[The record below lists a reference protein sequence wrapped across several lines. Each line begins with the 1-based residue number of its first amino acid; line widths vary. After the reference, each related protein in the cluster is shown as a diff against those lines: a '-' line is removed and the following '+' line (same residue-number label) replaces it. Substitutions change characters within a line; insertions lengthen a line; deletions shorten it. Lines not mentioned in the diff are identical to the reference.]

1 MSDAP
6 TLNQL
11 TPREREILALIGE
24 GYSLPEIAQRLH
36 RSIKTVETHRLTLGR
51 KLNASNRVE
60 LARIAIA
67 TGLVSLETSASA
79 TATTHRPATP
89 ASPADSDEA
98 RLLEDLRRLDAQTG
112 VATGACYLRY
122 LVCALTQ
129 VLDVKFAGVCELVS
143 NESQLMSRILYMSQ
157 DGQFADSFMY
167 PLRGTPC
174 EQAFSKGEQLCVSN
188 VVQAYPEDKELA
200 DMGLD
205 SYLGLRLDARP
216 DRPIGLLWLA
226 DTRAMEHAQHAR
238 AVLRMLKRRCAGE
251 LHRSIDMLQE
261 LERVE
266 RREQIK
272 HKLGLPDL
280 LISRSNTRL
289 DSLLN
294 VFRDFSEHMPL
305 AVVAL
310 DTALK
315 IQFANRAVQQL
326 FDYSE
331 QHLMQM
337 TCDQLFTAESL
348 AAYRDAHAHACETGD
363 VLTLSLIGQRR
374 DGATF
379 PVTVARSGLFDEHGQ
394 VSGTLALIAPDPAR
408 E

>member
-1 MSDAP
+1 MSSAAM
-6 TLNQL
+6 LEQL

-51 KLNASNRVE
+51 KLNATNRVE

-67 TGLVSLETSASA
+67 TGLVRLETSA
-79 TATTHRPATP
+79 PATP
-89 ASPADSDEA
+89 LEHLSTGPINSDEA
-98 RLLEDLRRLDAQTG
+98 LLLRDLRTLDARTG

-129 VLDVKFAGVCELVS
+129 VLDVEYAGVCELVTLDG
-143 NESQLMSRILYMSQ
+143 QLMSRILYMSQ
-157 DGQFADSFMY
+157 AGQFADSFMY

-174 EQAFSKGEQLCVSN
+174 EDTYRKGEQLCISR
-188 VVQAYPEDKELA
+188 VVETYPEDKELA
-200 DMGLD
+200 DMLLD

-226 DTRAMEHAQHAR
+226 DTKPMEHAQHAR
-238 AVLRMLKRRCAGE
+238 AVLAMIAQRCAGE

-272 HKLGLPDL
+272 QELGLPDL

-289 DSLLN
+289 DSLMN
-294 VFRDFSEHMPL
+294 VFRDFAQQMPL
-305 AVVAL
+305 AVIAL
-310 DTALK
+310 DNTLS
-315 IQFANRAVQQL
+315 IHFANRATQQL
-326 FDYSE
+326 FGYSE
-331 QHLMQM
+331 QQLMEM
-337 TCDQLFTAESL
+337 SSEQLFTAESL
-348 AAYRDAHAHACETGD
+348 AAYRDTHAHACETGD
-363 VLTLSLIGQRR
+363 VLTLTLMGRR
-374 DGATF
+374 SDGSAF

-394 VSGTLALIAPDPAR
+394 VSGTLALIAPGPDSD
-408 E
+408 